1 VVGIDMKLDD
11 TFRMLCSAYYG
22 VREMDEYMLKEF
34 VLQQISDYIKQFVLD
49 NPIENFD
56 YAEEAEIV
64 NDTWELK
71 TKLQDSLIVMLKV
84 DNTNIE
90 LMMLIKAR
98 LNKMR
103 EEELK
108 GVM

>member
-1 VVGIDMKLDD
+1 MKLDD

-71 TKLQDSLIVMLKV
+71 TKLQDSLIVLPKV
-84 DNTNIE
+84 TNNIE
-90 LMMLIKAR
+90 IVLLIKNR
-98 LNKMR
+98 LNEIR
-103 EEELK
+103 EEELE
-108 GVM
+108 GVI